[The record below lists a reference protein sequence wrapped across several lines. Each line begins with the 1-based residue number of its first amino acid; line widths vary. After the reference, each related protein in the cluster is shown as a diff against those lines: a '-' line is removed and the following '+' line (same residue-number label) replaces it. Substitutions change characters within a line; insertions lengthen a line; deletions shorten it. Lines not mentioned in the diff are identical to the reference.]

1 MIDFVDKIIPG
12 YGSFDHPDYTGYF
25 ETLLCNTINLI
36 TLKYCAIQKKL
47 YKYTYDFKW
56 LLNILSLKCFE
67 INLKINFIFNLKN
80 LNLCINCV
88 LSILYCFLNEFSSK
102 EHYLLQI
109 HNSIKIWQLT
119 F

>member
-12 YGSFDHPDYTGYF
+12 NGSFDHPDYTGYF

-67 INLKINFIFNLKN
+67 INLKINFIFNLN
-80 LNLCINCV
+80 LNLYIFYSV
-88 LSILYCFLNEFSSK
+88 LFSK
-102 EHYLLQI
+102 RIFFQRTLFTTNTQF
-109 HNSIKIWQLT
+109 N
-119 F
+119 